1 MDEGR
6 TVTMLCRKKRRI
18 PIGKAVYSVLRD
30 GDYVYVDK
38 TGIIPL
44 LETLDSTCFVLQRPR
59 RFGKSLF
66 LSMLESYYDRAQA
79 GDFEKN
85 FRGTY
90 IGGHRTALQG
100 QYYILHF
107 DFSGIDQTDWVSHFA
122 NEVKSSFENFLNH
135 YEIEGRE
142 EFLARSY
149 TTPADW
155 MTGFC
160 QRFQY
165 VLGNNVLLL
174 IDEYDQFANEV
185 LSADP
190 EQFRDITSAQGFLKN
205 FFTVIKKFAD
215 KVFPR
220 IYMIGVTSI
229 SLDSMTSGFSIATN
243 YSTLPALSEA
253 FGLTDEEL
261 RQVIRE
267 TIDCEALGRTEDELF
282 RRMKELYNG
291 YRFHPKAV
299 KSVCH
304 TSMCME
310 FLRFIRDHGEEP
322 VGADILDSSVA
333 VDLSKIHGI
342 LSLGNTAFVRSVVER
357 CLKGLPVPY
366 TSLSKTINLNQQ
378 GGLDD
383 KDVLTTL
390 LFMGYLTFAP
400 GAEKALI
407 CQNKTILEQFFGY
420 YFKYL
425 SGLGQAVSFEAD
437 AMEAVSQAAGAGDIS
452 PFLTYV
458 ENALQTEVG
467 LHSRLQLSEAP
478 IQFFMLGAARLLKGF
493 KATAEEEALGIGFT
507 DVVIRPTAESDFR
520 QSYLVELKYLTQE
533 TGTEAAVEKKLDEA
547 CRQLTAYA
555 PAENVRTLSNLKKV
569 AVVFV
574 GPTVKGVRY
583 L

>member
-1 MDEGR
+1 MKVISDH
-6 TVTMLCRKKRRI
+6 KKLLRI
-18 PIGKAVYSVLRD
+18 PVGKAVYSSLRS
-30 GDYVYVDK
+30 GNYVYVDK
-38 TGIIPL
+38 TAFIPV
-44 LETLDSTCFVLQRPR
+44 LEALDSTYPVVLRPR

-66 LSMLESYYDRAQA
+66 MSMLESYYDRAQTS
-79 GDFEKN
+79 DFEKN

-90 IGGHRTALQG
+90 IYEHRTERQG

-107 DFSGIDQTDWVSHFA
+107 DFSGIDQTDLVSHFA
-122 NEVKSSFENFLNH
+122 NEVKSAFENFLNH

-142 EFLARSY
+142 AFLERSY

-165 VLGNNVLLL
+165 VLGNKVLLL

-190 EQFRDITSAQGFLKN
+190 EKFREITSAQGFLKN
-205 FFTVIKKFAD
+205 FFTVIKKYAD

-220 IYMIGVTSI
+220 IYITGVTSI

-243 YSTLPALSEA
+243 YSTLPVLSDA

-267 TIDCEALGRTEDELF
+267 TIDCEVLGRTEEELF

-291 YRFHPKAV
+291 YRFYPKAEQ
-299 KSVCH
+299 SVCH

-322 VGADILDSSVA
+322 VGADLFDSSVA

-342 LSLGNTAFVRSVVER
+342 LSLGNPAFVRSVVER
-357 CLKGLPVPY
+357 CLKGQAVPY
-366 TSLSKTINLNQQ
+366 ASLSKTINLNQQ

-400 GAEKALI
+400 GSEKALT
-407 CQNKTILEQFFGY
+407 CPNKTILEQFFGY

-425 SGLGQAVSFEAD
+425 SGLGQAVAFEAD
-437 AMEAVSQAAGAGDIS
+437 AMETVSRAAGAGDIS
-452 PFLTYV
+452 PFLAYV
-458 ENALQTEVG
+458 EKSLRTEAG
-467 LHSRLQLSEAP
+467 LHSRLQLSEAS

-493 KATAEEEALGIGFT
+493 RATAEEEALGAGFT
-507 DVVIRPTAESDFR
+507 DVLIRPTAESGLKH
-520 QSYLVELKYLTQE
+520 SYLLELKYLPQAAAA
-533 TGTEAAVEKKLDEA
+533 EAAVEKKLEEA
-547 CRQLTAYA
+547 CGQLAAYA
-555 PAENVRTLSNLKKV
+555 GAQNVGTLPNLKKV

-574 GPTVKGVRY
+574 GPTLKVVKC